1 MEVNHIEGYDCID
14 DNLRI
19 ALNDNNIDIRKIFN
33 KLWYFRFD
41 KNNET
46 IGNGLMQTND
56 DKYKELK
63 DNFNINYEIYEN
75 KNRDNKITLKDL
87 GKSKVVGIDEIDKI
101 IKTKCKKKK
110 EFWKRRIF
118 LRKIERQ

>member
-1 MEVNHIEGYDCID
+1 
-14 DNLRI
+14 
-19 ALNDNNIDIRKIFN
+19 
-33 KLWYFRFD
+33 
-41 KNNET
+41 
-46 IGNGLMQTND
+46 MQTND

-110 EFWKRRIF
+110 EF
-118 LRKIERQ
+118 